1 MQQTRD
7 GCARAEERAST
18 GGWLSARRR
27 GAAPPPPPQR
37 LLSVQRGGGA
47 GPPSPPPWRP
57 HPPPPHHSSPTQP
70 PLPPPPAAMAAACER
85 VGGGGGMR
93 RRRGA
98 GALGPVKRSSSRAAP
113 MRRRRPPHACHPTAP
128 PLSPLVHPPAH
139 RKHRAR
145 DGRRGAYTTPRP
157 PGAAARRLQGLCRLG
172 RAQGSP
178 PRGLP
183 PPGSAHVHG
192 QQARGGGEGGAR
204 ANRPSFPA
212 ARRHAVNPPLT
223 PSPPPPLPACPIHRV
238 HPERLLGLGLGEAEV
253 IRNGGGR
260 VTEDVFRCERVGSAW
275 SDACTYARGPPPPP
289 PTHTHTHTGHCLCV
303 KRC

>member
-212 ARRHAVNPPLT
+212 ARRHAVNPP
-223 PSPPPPLPACPIHRV
+223 
-238 HPERLLGLGLGEAEV
+238 
-253 IRNGGGR
+253 
-260 VTEDVFRCERVGSAW
+260 
-275 SDACTYARGPPPPP
+275 PPPPP
-289 PTHTHTHTGHCLCV
+289 HTHTYAHRSLLVCQEVLRCDTVVVIHHTDWQARASLCMRV
-303 KRC
+303 CRRGGPGGPWPATHQHAE